1 MDDKLL
7 GGGSNGSILSV
18 KVPSFAAGPAP
29 SLHVSRGPD
38 IVLLCQNSQDA
49 RHGDGRLT
57 GVSSRGTEIVQIP
70 LEHYWPV
77 SAGEIHVQ
85 TYSRRLWYHF
95 AEVAWAEF
103 GC

>member
-1 MDDKLL
+1 MAATAAFFRP
-7 GGGSNGSILSV
+7 
-18 KVPSFAAGPAP
+18 KVLPFAAGLAP

-38 IVLLCQNSQDA
+38 IVLRRQNSHNA

-57 GVSSRGTEIVQIP
+57 GVNSRGTEIVQIP

-77 SAGEIHVQ
+77 SAGQVRVQ
-85 TYSRRLWYHF
+85 TDSRRLWYHF